1 MEVGRTAAIRAIAR
15 ARRRNSPPVPET
27 LRNWVD
33 VFDSDEW
40 GPRLRYV
47 NGAMVPFYQ
56 GPLEILR
63 DDGSI
68 RFVGIVFTN
77 NAFLQEMNVHFHDI
91 TTICMDGTFQVRPRQ
106 PADIDQLF
114 TIQIVFN
121 NVVSLK
127 IIMNTL
133 TFCLKYGLST
143 LRQFQLYMH

>member
-1 MEVGRTAAIRAIAR
+1 
-15 ARRRNSPPVPET
+15 
-27 LRNWVD
+27 
-33 VFDSDEW
+33 
-40 GPRLRYV
+40 
-47 NGAMVPFYQ
+47 MVPFYQ

-63 DDGSI
+63 DDGSV

-77 NAFLQEMNVHFHDI
+77 NAFMQEMNVHFHDI
-91 TTICMDGTFQVRPRQ
+91 TTICMDGTFQIRPRQ

-127 IIMNTL
+127 IIINTL
-133 TFCLKYGLST
+133 IFCMKHGLST